1 MDLLFLVLIF
11 FIFFIMIFFV
21 PYVIKEHKL
30 KYMNEELNT
39 NRFHIP
45 TLETKEGGSSPR
57 EVPIPQRIGSKF
69 QVEEP

>member
-1 MDLLFLVLIF
+1 M
-11 FIFFIMIFFV
+11 
-21 PYVIKEHKL
+21 PSVIKEHKL

-45 TLETKEGGSSPR
+45 TLDTKEGGSSPR

>member
-1 MDLLFLVLIF
+1 
-11 FIFFIMIFFV
+11 MIFFV
-21 PYVIKEHKL
+21 PSVIKDHKL

-45 TLETKEGGSSPR
+45 TFETKERGISPW